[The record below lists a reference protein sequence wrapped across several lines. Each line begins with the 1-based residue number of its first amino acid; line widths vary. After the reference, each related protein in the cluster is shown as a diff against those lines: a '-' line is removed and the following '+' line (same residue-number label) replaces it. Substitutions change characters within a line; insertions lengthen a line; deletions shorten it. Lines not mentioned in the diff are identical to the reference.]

1 MTAYRQASIAD
12 TVRSWKGEKNNT
24 NDTHGEASILPRCSE
39 FGRNSQS
46 AHCQGRQFVN
56 RPTTVL
62 PLTLFRTRMAKSHSH
77 SLPVVDSEMCL

>member
-24 NDTHGEASILPRCSE
+24 NDTHGEASILQRCSE
-39 FGRNSQS
+39 FGRNSQN
-46 AHCQGRQFVN
+46 AYCQGRQF
-56 RPTTVL
+56 
-62 PLTLFRTRMAKSHSH
+62 MAKSHSH